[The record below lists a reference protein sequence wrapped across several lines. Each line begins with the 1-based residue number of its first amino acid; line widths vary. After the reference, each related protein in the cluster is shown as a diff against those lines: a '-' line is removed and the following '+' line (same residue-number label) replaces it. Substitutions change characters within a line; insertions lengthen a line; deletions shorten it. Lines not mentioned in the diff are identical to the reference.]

1 MPVTVENTTPWNTE
15 ELTSFLTPL
24 CKGTTITEI
33 EVNLLRASPGVKR
46 KDQSLYEIDGL
57 NLYNFKT
64 SGSLPNKC
72 TVKILSPKRA
82 AARTDLLDRMAQVGG
97 DLEPHEINL
106 PEKIT
111 NGLSH
116 AFTKLATISGP
127 HGLSMMGN
135 QWDFNRHFF
144 GGQRACDCRKPS
156 ENYKAIRGNTKT
168 RTAPPV
174 DIDRLKRRGRWALEA
189 AESHRVKMEA
199 NLAKAQ
205 KIGAR
210 IMKLEAKAS
219 DDASVGARH

>member
-15 ELTSFLTPL
+15 DLSKFLLPL
-24 CKGTTITEI
+24 CIGTSLES
-33 EVNLLRASPGVKR
+33 VRVDLLRAQPGVKR
-46 KDQSLYEIDGL
+46 ENQALYEIGSI
-57 NLYNFKT
+57 NLYAFKSNGT
-64 SGSLPNKC
+64 LP
-72 TVKILSPKRA
+72 TEALVQIISPKRA
-82 AARTDLLDRMAQVGG
+82 AARTDLLDRMAQIEDLDLHEIALPDRIVGG
-97 DLEPHEINL
+97 IQ
-106 PEKIT
+106 
-111 NGLSH
+111 H
-116 AFTKLATISGP
+116 AFIRLRTICGP
-127 HGLSMMGN
+127 RGQAQMGD
-135 QWDFNRHFF
+135 QWEFAKHFYDHKYR
-144 GGQRACDCRKPS
+144 GCECRKPVIDP
-156 ENYKAIRGNTKT
+156 ALIRGNTKT